1 MWVNVLSACG
11 DKRRGSRYSS
21 QPEEVLPLIGRRSR
35 GRSCGSEVF
44 TNFLQPRPSSSS
56 SDVRGVNLNQMT
68 TGGVGRD
75 RLRSTLV
82 FLLTPQ
88 YMSLVCFRLRVRGQM
103 SKAVC
108 LNLLQGKGSLIT
120 KLRLAWPSELG
131 KWVFLLTQRFFFL
144 HWPSE
149 VGKWGFSE
157 AKRAGL
163 LGNANN
169 EPSEDSVT
177 KIQKA
182 VPSNRD

>member
-1 MWVNVLSACG
+1 MKIVNSQPAGIKDTWCCVSQCIVSVR

-21 QPEEVLPLIGRRSR
+21 QSEEVLPLIGRRSR

-56 SDVRGVNLNQMT
+56 SDVRGVNLNLNQMT
-68 TGGVGRD
+68 TGGVVRD

-120 KLRLAWPSELG
+120 KLRLA
-131 KWVFLLTQRFFFL
+131 
-144 HWPSE
+144 
-149 VGKWGFSE
+149 
-157 AKRAGL
+157 
-163 LGNANN
+163 
-169 EPSEDSVT
+169 
-177 KIQKA
+177 
-182 VPSNRD
+182 